1 MERWGERQE
10 VITLPWLGYTLRSQW
25 KWVAAGVVLGLSIA
39 LAIIALGER
48 RYEAQAK
55 LLVESPTGALLGGS
69 GGLSSLLG
77 AGSPDLNTQ
86 VEILLSRPLLE
97 QVQQQS
103 GIQEP
108 FRDFEQRFRATAQR
122 NTNVVYLTASDNT
135 PEGAQRLAELWAQ
148 NYLQF
153 VRTLYEKN
161 PTTLVQ
167 KLDEELKAQE
177 NQLSD
182 LQRKITAFLKQKRL
196 IAPETELTKGVE
208 KYADLLERIREQ
220 EGRQVA
226 LERQIST
233 LRTQL
238 QREPKFYEAA
248 RNLAI
253 PPEVQQLNT
262 KIAELEIQRSGLLE
276 EFQPNAP
283 EVQIVEQQIAQAKRE
298 RENLLAQ
305 AVDKQFLTLSKQEAA
320 NPVYMDM
327 MRALL
332 SAESERGAVQATLG
346 VLQRQQAQFEQL
358 FQRTPDLMA
367 EYADL
372 QRQYNAALATWT
384 EKLRAYEQARAQQLI
399 GKVSPVL
406 LQPPALPDRQ
416 VYPRP
421 VLTTGLGVV
430 FGLMLGMLGAL
441 AMGWRNRRL
450 VNRWEVERL
459 LGAPVLAELRGGLT
473 PAQVQLLAW
482 QLRALGGGETWHR
495 ALALPLAPQ
504 AQAVAQQMAAALQNS
519 APEPAE
525 PNLPAPAYTNGA
537 LRIYTAAPDAPH
549 APDAER
555 LILIAPKGY
564 ALDEA
569 AYHMLSQ
576 TGDRLIGVILV
587 EEGTR

>member
-1 MERWGERQE
+1 MERWEARQE
-10 VITLPWLGYTLRSQW
+10 VITLPWLWHTLRSQW
-25 KWVAAGVVLGLSIA
+25 KWIVAGVALGLSIA
-39 LAIIALGER
+39 LAIIAIGER
-48 RYEAQAK
+48 RYEAHAK
-55 LLVESPTGALLGGS
+55 LLVESPVGGMLSGS
-69 GGLSSLLG
+69 GGLSALLG

-86 VEILLSRPLLE
+86 VEVLLSRPLLE

-108 FRDFEQRFRATAQR
+108 FRDFEQRFRATTQR
-122 NTNVVYLTASDNT
+122 NTNVIYLTASHKT
-135 PEGAQRLAELWAQ
+135 PEGAQRLADLWAQ
-148 NYLQF
+148 AYLQH
-153 VRTLYEKN
+153 VRDLYQKN
-161 PTTLVQ
+161 PSALVQ
-167 KLDEELKAQE
+167 KLGDELQAQE
-177 NQLSD
+177 TQLSD
-182 LQRKITAFLKQKRL
+182 LRRRMTAFLKQKRL
-196 IAPETELTKGVE
+196 VEPEAELSKSVE
-208 KYADLLERIREQ
+208 KYANLLERILEQ
-220 EGRQVA
+220 EARQVA

-233 LRTQL
+233 LRMQL

-262 KIAELEIQRSGLLE
+262 KIAELEIERSGLLE

-305 AVDKQFLTLSKQEAA
+305 AADKQFLTLSKQEAA
-320 NPVYMDM
+320 NPVYMDLI
-327 MRALL
+327 RALL
-332 SAESERGAVQATLG
+332 TAQSERGAVQATLG
-346 VLQRQQAQFEQL
+346 ALQRQQARFEQL

-399 GKVSPVL
+399 GKVSPIL

-416 VYPRP
+416 IYPRP

-430 FGLMLGMLGAL
+430 FGMMLGILGAL

-459 LGAPVLAELRGGLT
+459 LNAPVLTETRGALNPAE
-473 PAQVQLLAW
+473 AQLLAW

-495 ALALPLAPQ
+495 ALALPLTHQVRPI
-504 AQAVAQQMAAALQNS
+504 AQQIAEMLQVS
-519 APEPAE
+519 EAE
-525 PNLPAPAYTNGA
+525 PDTANLPAPVYTNGA
-537 LRIYTAAPDAPH
+537 LRIYTAAPDAPTT
-549 APDAER
+549 PPAER
-555 LILIAPKGY
+555 LILVAPKGY
-564 ALDEA
+564 VLDELTLQ
-569 AYHMLSQ
+569 MLAQ
-576 TGDRLIGVILV
+576 TGDRLVGVILV
-587 EEGTR
+587 EEQR

>member
-10 VITLPWLGYTLRSQW
+10 IITLPWLWYTLRSQW
-25 KWVAAGVVLGLSIA
+25 KWIVAGVVLGVSIA
-39 LAIIALGER
+39 LAIIATGER
-48 RYEAQAK
+48 RYEAHAK
-55 LLVESPTGALLGGS
+55 LLVESPMGGMLSGS
-69 GGLSSLLG
+69 GGLSALLG

-86 VEILLSRPLLE
+86 VEVLLSRPLME

-108 FRDFEQRFRATAQR
+108 FRDFEQRFRATTQR
-122 NTNVVYLTASDNT
+122 NTNVVYLTTSDHT
-135 PEGAQRLAELWAQ
+135 PEGAQRLAALWAQ
-148 NYLQF
+148 SYIQY
-153 VRTLYEKN
+153 VRALYEKN
-161 PTTLVQ
+161 PTNLVQ
-167 KLDEELKAQE
+167 KLGDELQAQE
-177 NQLSD
+177 TQLSD
-182 LQRKITAFLKQKRL
+182 IRRRLTAFLKQKRL
-196 IAPETELTKGVE
+196 VEPETELTKSIE

-226 LERQIST
+226 LERQIAT
-233 LRTQL
+233 LRAQL

-262 KIAELEIQRSGLLE
+262 RIAELEIERSGLLE

-283 EVQIVEQQIAQAKRE
+283 EVQIVEQRIAQAKRE
-298 RENLLAQ
+298 RESLLAQ
-305 AVDKQFLTLSKQEAA
+305 AVDQQFLTLSKQEVA
-320 NPVYMDM
+320 NPVYVDM

-358 FQRTPDLMA
+358 FRRTPDLMA

-399 GKVSPVL
+399 GKVSPIM
-406 LQPPALPDRQ
+406 LQPPALPDRP
-416 VYPRP
+416 VFPRP

-430 FGLMLGMLGAL
+430 FGMMLGILGAL
-441 AMGWRNRRL
+441 AIGWRNRRL

-459 LGAPVLAELRGGLT
+459 LGAPVLAELRGGLN
-473 PAQVQLLAW
+473 PAQAQLLAW

-495 ALALPLAPQ
+495 ALALPLTHQVRPI
-504 AQAVAQQMAAALQNS
+504 AQQIAEMLQVS
-519 APEPAE
+519 EAE
-525 PNLPAPAYTNGA
+525 PDTTNLPAPVYTNGA
-537 LRIYTAAPDAPH
+537 LRIYTAAPDAPTT
-549 APDAER
+549 PPAER
-555 LILIAPKGY
+555 LILVAPKGY
-564 ALDEA
+564 VLDELTLQ
-569 AYHMLSQ
+569 MLAQ
-576 TGDRLIGVILV
+576 TGDRLVGVILV
-587 EEGTR
+587 EEPR